1 VDAHPIFCDSRGA
14 RGSLSKDALAR
25 TIFMKRTTHS
35 PRPLAGLATLALAVA
50 VMAPAALSPRIA
62 LAQDDSSTVEARAR
76 FREGVA
82 LYDEGKYE
90 AARAKF
96 KQAYA
101 LKQHPDVLLNL
112 GWSSLKSGHPQEAE
126 EAFNNYLRDAKDA
139 SPAKRA
145 EAEKGLAQARQAGG
159 GSSTPATT
167 PSGSP
172 SGTPSSTG
180 GAGGAGG
187 NASPNATPTGTGT
200 MAQPNPGVGGAGGS
214 GGASG
219 SGAAGGT
226 VGTDTPAPGEAQGE
240 PVKQPL
246 RADVLLG
253 YTSDNLNIGVGVR
266 VGKAVYRQLYVG
278 GTFVYNFGTSYNVG
292 TIAGT
297 ETLSTSAF
305 YIGPEVGWDFVL
317 APSFTLRPYGGL
329 GFASFAVSATFSN
342 PSPARGLVNNSNSNT
357 SLLFWPGV
365 TAIYDIPNT
374 SFMIGGD
381 ARLVFVP
388 GTSVGYNGGPAFGI
402 FATGGMRF

>member
-1 VDAHPIFCDSRGA
+1 MDAHPIFCDSRGA
-14 RGSLSKDALAR
+14 RGSLYDARAR
-25 TIFMKRTTHS
+25 TIRMKRTPHR
-35 PRPLAGLATLALAVA
+35 PRTLATLALATLAVA
-50 VMAPAALSPRIA
+50 FAAPAALSPQVA

-126 EAFNNYLRDAKDA
+126 ESFSNYLRDAKDA

-159 GSSTPATT
+159 GATPA
-167 PSGSP
+167 PIPAGGGGGGG
-172 SGTPSSTG
+172 GTPSSS
-180 GAGGAGG
+180 GAGG
-187 NASPNATPTGTGT
+187 NASPNATPTSTGT
-200 MAQPNPGVGGAGGS
+200 MAQPNPGVGAGGNG
-214 GGASG
+214 GGA
-219 SGAAGGT
+219 AAGTAGSTAT

-246 RADVLLG
+246 RADALLG
-253 YTSDNLNIGVGVR
+253 YTSDNLNVGIGVR

-278 GTFVYNFGTSYNVG
+278 GTFVYNFGTSNNLG
-292 TIAGT
+292 TTGAGT
-297 ETLSTSAF
+297 ETISTSAF

-317 APSFTLRPYGGL
+317 APNFTLRPYGGL
-329 GFASFAVSATFSN
+329 GFASFSASITFSN
-342 PSPARGLVNNSNSNT
+342 PIPSRGLVNTSNSSSN
-357 SLLFWPGV
+357 LLFWPGV

-388 GTSVGYNGGPAFGI
+388 GTSIGYNAGPAFGI